1 MARDM
6 TEGKMAPPES
16 LPTDDELAR
25 LHLFRSVD
33 LEAVRPRLG
42 SCPLRRLE
50 PGEILIAADQP
61 NDRLYLVLS
70 GALSVHLRSPEN
82 APLVVLGPGETVG
95 ELSLIDKQPTS
106 AFVVAQAASRVLVL
120 SERAMW
126 GLVNASHAVSLNLLA
141 TLSHRLRYDNRLIYQ
156 DREQLRRRVRELETE
171 REALQ
176 HSEQRYQIL
185 YDLNPT
191 MFFATDGKG
200 LVLSA
205 NQVGAIELGYRVS
218 ELVGQPIWRFYL
230 PEDRGFA
237 TSQLERCVADP
248 GRIHRWEARKIRK
261 DGTELWV
268 RETARAVG
276 GGGHGPSVLVVSEDI
291 TESRRR
297 SEQLAYHANHDDLTG
312 LVNRRAFEERL
323 ERALMVARAEKAE
336 HALCYLDLDQF
347 KVINDSCGH
356 VAGDEFLRQVGRVL
370 QTVVSKR
377 DTLARLGGDEFGVLL
392 ERCQVEQAMRV
403 AYGVLDAI
411 DSLSLTW
418 EDRRFRVGISIGLV
432 PIDHTSPNVAGVLR
446 AADAACYAAKE
457 AGRNQIHVYDQSD
470 REPVRRR
477 VQTDWID
484 KITHSLENERFDL
497 SYQPIVS
504 LSGSSEGGTCFE
516 VLLRMKGADGTEIM
530 PEAFLPAAERFNLS
544 AKIDSWVVSHLL
556 ARLAR
561 APAWAAEMGWCAINI
576 SPNSLNEQSF
586 IDFLIAQLQ
595 NSPIPPEKI
604 CFELTESSA
613 LSNRL
618 ATRHF
623 MDSLREVGCRF
634 ALDDFGNGWSSL
646 ANLRHLS
653 FDFLK
658 VGGNVTKG
666 IVGSSFDFA
675 IVKAINDVCQAME
688 SKLVVEAVES
698 EEILTALRD
707 PRLNIDYVQ
716 GYAIQRPR
724 PLAELF

>member
-1 MARDM
+1 MAS
-6 TEGKMAPPES
+6 PES
-16 LPTDDELAR
+16 FPTNDELAR

-33 LEAVRPRLG
+33 LEAVRSRLR
-42 SCPLRRLE
+42 SCPVRRLE
-50 PGEILIAADQP
+50 PGEILIGADQP
-61 NDRLYLVLS
+61 NDRLYLLLS
-70 GALSVHLRSPEN
+70 GTLSVHLRSPEN

-120 SERAMW
+120 SERVMW
-126 GLVNASHAVSLNLLA
+126 GLVNASHAISLNLLA

-200 LVLSA
+200 IVLSA
-205 NQVGAIELGYRVS
+205 NQIGAIELGYDVS
-218 ELVGQPIWRFYL
+218 ELVGQPIWRFYP

-237 TSQLERCVADP
+237 NSQLERCVADP
-248 GRIHRWEARKIRK
+248 GRIHRWEARKVRK
-261 DGTELWV
+261 DGSELWV

-276 GGGHGPSVLVVSEDI
+276 RGGHGPSVLMVSEDI
-291 TESRRR
+291 TEFRRR

-323 ERALMVARAEKAE
+323 ERALMVARAEKVE

-392 ERCQVEQAMRV
+392 ERCQVEQAKRV

-432 PIDHTSPNVAGVLR
+432 PIDHTSPNVADVLR

-457 AGRNQIHVYDQSD
+457 AGRNQIHVYDRSD
-470 REPVRRR
+470 REPVRRL
-477 VQTDWID
+477 VQMDWID
-484 KITHSLENERFDL
+484 KITHSLENERFHL

-504 LSGSSEGGTCFE
+504 LSEASEGETCFE
-516 VLLRMKGADGTEIM
+516 VLLRMKGEGGVDIM

-544 AKIDSWVVSHLL
+544 ARIDSWVVSHLL
-556 ARLAR
+556 SRLAR
-561 APAWAAEMGWCAINI
+561 APAWAANIGWCAINI
-576 SPNSLNEQSF
+576 SPRSLNDQPF
-586 IDFLIAQLQ
+586 IEFLIDQLQ

-604 CFELTESSA
+604 CLELTETSA
-613 LSNRL
+613 LSNLL
-618 ATRHF
+618 AARHF
-623 MDSLREVGCRF
+623 MDSLRETGCRF

-658 VGGNVTKG
+658 VGGDVTKG
-666 IVGSSFDFA
+666 IVGSSLDFA
-675 IVKAINDVCQAME
+675 IVKAINDVSQAMD
-688 SKLVVEAVES
+688 SKLVVEAVEN

-707 PRLNIDYVQ
+707 PRLRIDYVQ

>member
-1 MARDM
+1 MVS
-6 TEGKMAPPES
+6 PES
-16 LPTDDELAR
+16 FPTNDELAR

-33 LEAVRPRLG
+33 LEAVLSRLRG
-42 SCPLRRLE
+42 CSVRRLK
-50 PGEILIAADQP
+50 PGEILITADRP
-61 NDRLYLVLS
+61 NDRLYLLLS
-70 GALSVHLRSPEN
+70 GTLSIHLRSPDN
-82 APLVVLGPGETVG
+82 PPLVVLGPGETVG

-106 AFVVAQAASRVLVL
+106 AFVVAQTASRVVVL
-120 SERAMW
+120 SERVMW
-126 GLVNASHAVSLNLLA
+126 ALVNASHAVSLNLLS

-156 DREQLRRRVRELETE
+156 DREQLRQRVRELETE

-176 HSEQRYQIL
+176 HSEHRYQTL

-200 LVLSA
+200 IVLSA
-205 NQVGAIELGYRVS
+205 NQIGATELGYRVS
-218 ELVGQPIWRFYL
+218 EVVGQPISRFYP
-230 PEDRGFA
+230 PEDRAYANG
-237 TSQLERCVADP
+237 QVERCVAEP

-268 RETARAVG
+268 RETARAVVG
-276 GGGHGPSVLVVSEDI
+276 GGYEPSVLVVSEDI

-347 KVINDSCGH
+347 KAINDSCGH

-370 QTVVSKR
+370 QKVVSKR

-392 ERCQVEQAMRV
+392 ERCKVEQAKRV
-403 AYGVLDAI
+403 AYAVLDAV
-411 DSLSLTW
+411 DSLCLTW

-432 PIDHTSPNVAGVLR
+432 PIDHTSQNVAGVLR

-477 VQTDWID
+477 LQMDWID
-484 KITHSLENERFDL
+484 EINDSLENERFHL
-497 SYQPIVS
+497 SYQPIVA
-504 LSGSSEGGTCFE
+504 LTEASEGGTCFE
-516 VLLRMKGADGTEIM
+516 VLLRMKGRDGADIM
-530 PEAFLPAAERFNLS
+530 PQAFLPAAERFNLS
-544 AKIDSWVVSHLL
+544 PRIDAWVVAHLL
-556 ARLAR
+556 SLFARE
-561 APAWAAEMGWCAINI
+561 PSWAASIDWCAINI
-576 SPNSLNEQSF
+576 SPHSLNDQSF
-586 IDFLIAQLQ
+586 IEFLIAQLQ

-604 CFELTESSA
+604 CLELAETSA
-613 LSNRL
+613 LSNIL
-618 ATRHF
+618 AARHF
-623 MDSLREVGCRF
+623 MDSLREFGCRF
-634 ALDDFGNGWSSL
+634 ALDNFGNGGSSL

-653 FDFLK
+653 VDFLK
-658 VGGNVTKG
+658 VGGDVTRG
-666 IVGSSFDFA
+666 IVGSSLDFA
-675 IVKAINDVCQAME
+675 IIKAINDVAQAMD
-688 SKLVVEAVES
+688 SKLVVKAVEN

-707 PRLNIDYVQ
+707 PRLRIDYVQ